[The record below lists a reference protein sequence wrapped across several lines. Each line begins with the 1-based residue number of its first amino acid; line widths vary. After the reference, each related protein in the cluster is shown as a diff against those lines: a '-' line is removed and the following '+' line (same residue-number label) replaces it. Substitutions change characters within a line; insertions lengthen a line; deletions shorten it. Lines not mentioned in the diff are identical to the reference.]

1 MSSDDSIVMLIV
13 APFRWTMPLLGL
25 ARQRCDV
32 SIDLS
37 PKWFRGS
44 DTCWCRVGQVGTR
57 CFGPL
62 NAYFLSV
69 FRLYNCQTLY
79 GFDAINSLSTHKWW
93 FFVERLC
100 DFLFMMQLSRNVSES
115 SLLCL
120 WSSDFINFYVYC
132 LFQKV
137 DVWRQNYNMLG
148 ISWARPA

>member
-1 MSSDDSIVMLIV
+1 MSASFLVEIHAKSRIPEAGIFACRSYVLGNRRVINTSSDDSIVMLIV
-13 APFRWTMPLLGL
+13 APFRRTMTLLGL

-44 DTCWCRVGQVGTR
+44 DTHWCRVGQVGTR

-69 FRLYNCQTLY
+69 FRLYNCQTLH

-93 FFVERLC
+93 FFVEHLYN
-100 DFLFMMQLSRNVSES
+100 FLFMMQLSRNV
-115 SLLCL
+115 
-120 WSSDFINFYVYC
+120 
-132 LFQKV
+132 
-137 DVWRQNYNMLG
+137 
-148 ISWARPA
+148 P